1 MPILNLHF
9 LIFYSTI
16 IILGV
21 CIIPY
26 FIFSS
31 FQNFRIINFILEF
44 IIFCIITFNSKLK
57 NHYLWENT
65 NFEPIQKLPYPIIT
79 DIKMNHLSKYVY
91 DLNIITSYQYF
102 SIIKTTNYSKECLL
116 NYFIKETEK
125 CPITDIIIN
134 DNNNILKDYSV
145 IELETFNISF
155 IKNKIGKL
163 YKSFYYLDDSIKFES
178 AIDSKDIS
186 LIKMLEIYK
195 LYQPFSKLKK
205 YCSSFDYI
213 WLILY
218 PISFIY
224 YFRESRDDRKWN
236 YFRVIDYISQIILII
251 IYTIRFSF
259 FIVVK
264 NFFKKI
270 KEENIN
276 IDLKNF
282 KIDKYK
288 SSYYPNFNINAESF
302 PVAIGISMIFY
313 FLLFLLIKN
322 KWSCQKKKFENENKE
337 VKQKINIYFLL
348 FPCIIF

>member
-31 FQNFRIINFILEF
+31 FQNFRIIIFILEF
-44 IIFCIITFNSKLK
+44 IIFCIITFNSKFK

-134 DNNNILKDYSV
+134 DSNNILKDYSV
-145 IELETFNISF
+145 IESETFNISF

-186 LIKMLEIYK
+186 LIKMLEI
-195 LYQPFSKLKK
+195 
-205 YCSSFDYI
+205 
-213 WLILY
+213 
-218 PISFIY
+218 
-224 YFRESRDDRKWN
+224 
-236 YFRVIDYISQIILII
+236 
-251 IYTIRFSF
+251 
-259 FIVVK
+259 
-264 NFFKKI
+264 
-270 KEENIN
+270 
-276 IDLKNF
+276 
-282 KIDKYK
+282 
-288 SSYYPNFNINAESF
+288 
-302 PVAIGISMIFY
+302 
-313 FLLFLLIKN
+313 
-322 KWSCQKKKFENENKE
+322 
-337 VKQKINIYFLL
+337 
-348 FPCIIF
+348 